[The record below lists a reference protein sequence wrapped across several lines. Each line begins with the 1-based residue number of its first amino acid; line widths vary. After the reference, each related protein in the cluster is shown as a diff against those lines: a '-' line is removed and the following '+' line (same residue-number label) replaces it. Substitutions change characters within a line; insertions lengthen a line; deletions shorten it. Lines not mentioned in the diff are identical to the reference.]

1 LRRTGDEFGLVGH
14 AAMITS
20 SDDLAPDE
28 DGWPGSTVEFMKI
41 IGPLTDPRNHDGDPG
56 DAFHVV
62 APSLPGFG
70 LSGPTH
76 ETGWNTGR
84 VALAWVELMERLGYD
99 RYGAQGGDTGGIILG
114 FSR

>member
-1 LRRTGDEFGLVGH
+1 
-14 AAMITS
+14 MITS

-41 IGPLTDPRNHDGDPG
+41 IGPLTGPRNHDGDPG